1 MLKSVRPPAS
11 GLLLWNSPRAR
22 RRKTKRNFSTSW
34 TTRGEKLEQ
43 FPRTCY
49 RRTTTYIRRVKRL
62 PKPSKSNFDSKH
74 SKQRNGINTSFIDKK
89 LPTRLLER
97 LSGIQPE
104 RTSCLG
110 GVPIPPLIA
119 SAPSGGGSSKS
130 AKAELYSLFMGSY
143 ELPIGEVGG
152 CMLTFC

>member
-104 RTSCLG
+104 R
-110 GVPIPPLIA
+110 A
-119 SAPSGGGSSKS
+119 SGPFCSLSQFPTVCERPVRSRIEQSGLELRSPS
-130 AKAELYSLFMGSY
+130 F
-143 ELPIGEVGG
+143 
-152 CMLTFC
+152 